1 MPDITTN
8 YGLKKPKDNENADI
22 DTLNENMD
30 IIDAAL
36 NNKAKKPATI
46 SGTLEKGKTS
56 IALASKEITTSSM
69 VDIYASAY
77 GVVPI
82 DVKVSTGQVV
92 LTFDAQAA
100 DVSIL
105 VEVR

>member
-1 MPDITTN
+1 MPDVTTN
-8 YGLKKPKDNENADI
+8 YGLKKPKDNENADVDI
-22 DTLNENMD
+22 LNANMD
-30 IIDAAL
+30 IIDAEL
-36 NNKAKKPATI
+36 NKKAKKPVSI

-56 IALASKEITTSSM
+56 ITLASDEITTSST
-69 VDIYASAY
+69 VDIYASTY
-77 GVVPI
+77 GVVPV